1 MNEFAEHYKSILQKT
16 LREISKKLDV
26 FYDTIFSININ
37 DLAKPVAKRLRVQM
51 KEEKKEAGKL
61 AVQASIIQIHWSNKW
76 SKLIRVWHLIAVVP
90 GISTI
95 MYVHLLNWIVTSK
108 VLMES

>member
-1 MNEFAEHYKSILQKT
+1 MNEFAEYYKSILQKT